1 MGTKLLKI
9 DNIAIFVQDLDKASK
24 FYEDVLGLNRVWT
37 DSERGM
43 RGVVFPGSDSEVVI
57 HNDSTLP
64 SPDFS
69 FLVES
74 VENSCDEFRTQG
86 YEVLFGPVEVRCGKL
101 ATLSDPDGNKI
112 PIIDLTKFGGKARHD
127 S

>member
-1 MGTKLLKI
+1 MLKI
-9 DNIAIFVQDLDKASK
+9 DNIAFFVKDLEKAAI
-24 FYEDVLGLNRVWT
+24 FYEDVLGLKRVWT

-43 RGVVFPGSDSEVVI
+43 IGFVFPQSDSEIVI

-64 SPDFS
+64 NPDFS
-69 FLVES
+69 FLVEN
-74 VENSCDEFRTQG
+74 VENFCGEFRKQG
-86 YEVLFGPVEVRCGKL
+86 YQVLFGPVEVRCGKF

-112 PIIDLTKFGGKARHD
+112 PIIDLTKFGGKVRYD